1 MSAYTRQKEN
11 CKPVTQAS
19 VCPKDRTYKEE
30 SKDRPYGKNV
40 RLPKGSRS
48 AMPNS
53 CADVPG
59 ACASP
64 EEKQITHAMGNGV
77 QFKSRQPT

>member
-1 MSAYTRQKEN
+1 MSAYTRRKEKR
-11 CKPVTQAS
+11 KPVTQAS

-40 RLPKGSRS
+40 RLPKGLRS

-64 EEKQITHAMGNGV
+64 DEKQIAHAMRKQRTV
-77 QFKSRQPT
+77 